1 MKTINQQKINILK
14 RLIALNKQ
22 YQSLVKYYQ
31 EFRMAKYINVL
42 THKDGNK
49 LGKRKYIINLIKWCK
64 KAKVI
69 S

>member
-1 MKTINQQKINILK
+1 MEKKKQKIAILK
-14 RLIALNKQ
+14 RLIDLNKQ

>member
-1 MKTINQQKINILK
+1 
-14 RLIALNKQ
+14 
-22 YQSLVKYYQ
+22 
-31 EFRMAKYINVL
+31 MAKYINVL

-64 KAKVI
+64 KVKVI